1 MSQDL
6 PQEIEM
12 DPRLKAIMWA
22 AFDTF
27 AQYGYRRTSMEDIAT
42 AAGVSR
48 PALYLHFRNKED
60 IFRSLAQHYF
70 DTACTGVAT
79 ALATE
84 GPLDEVLLRAFHAKD
99 GEAIA
104 HLLTSPHGA
113 EFMDVKTT
121 NSADI
126 TAEGDARLRAVFAE
140 WLVIA
145 EARGQV
151 TLKVLGGTADE
162 VADVIYAML
171 YGLKNPPPTLEIYR
185 RRQER
190 LAKILA
196 RALAP

>member
-1 MSQDL
+1 MTQDAL
-6 PQEIEM
+6 QETEM

-70 DTACTGVAT
+70 DTACAEVSA
-79 ALATE
+79 ALAAS
-84 GPLDEVLLRAFHAKD
+84 GPLDKVLLNAFHAKD

-126 TAEGDARLRAVFAE
+126 TTEGDARLKAVFAA
-140 WLVIA
+140 WLTA
-145 EARGQV
+145 AAARGEV
-151 TLKVLGGTADE
+151 ALEALGGSAEE
-162 VADVIYAML
+162 VADVIYATL
-171 YGLKNPPPTLEIYR
+171 YGLKNPPPTLEVYR

-190 LAKILA
+190 LAQMLG